1 VEAGNL
7 PAPQTQ
13 ERLMQS
19 NSSHEALP
27 SGRPK
32 LLLSGLDSLYVSYF
46 LDTSAGKL
54 DWDELAY
61 RKERIRNSRTDAHT
75 EIVLGTQRFALL
87 PYGRKP
93 YPYVLANKSFEI
105 RLAEHMR
112 PNCHVQIFSE
122 ALWKAGADFTL
133 ASIEEWFGS
142 MRFLHT
148 RPNVV
153 SRADWAF
160 DYHLPSLD
168 FAWDDFVSAAAKDS
182 SWRKHRKTETFVFGV
197 GDPVIRVYDKAAEI
211 KQESGKTW
219 FYELWGR
226 TDKVWRI
233 EFQARRERLDLA
245 GINNTS
251 DIGCLQGDLL
261 RELAQR
267 HTTLRVPS
275 GDSNRS
281 RWLLHRL
288 WQALIEDISALPQTG
303 LVRDLDPL
311 APIEWRLHQT
321 TKSLYGTLK
330 AIAALR
336 QIKSGASEPLSLDNI
351 LVLLWKLLPSHH
363 DAAVWKEE
371 IARRVADYG
380 LGRW

>member
-1 VEAGNL
+1 
-7 PAPQTQ
+7 
-13 ERLMQS
+13 MQS
-19 NSSHEALP
+19 NSKHEGSP
-27 SGRPK
+27 TERPK

-54 DWDELAY
+54 DWDDLAY
-61 RKERIRNSRTDAHT
+61 RKERIRHSRNDVHT
-75 EIVLGTQRFALL
+75 EIVCGTERFALL

-93 YPYVLANKSFEI
+93 YSYVLTNKSFEI

-122 ALWKAGADFTL
+122 ALWKSGADFTL
-133 ASIEEWFGS
+133 ARIEEWFRS
-142 MRFLHT
+142 IKFVHT

-160 DYHLPSLD
+160 DYHLPFID
-168 FAWDDFVSAAAKDS
+168 FAWDDFVSVAEKEN
-182 SWRKHRKTETFVFGV
+182 SWRKHRKAETFTFGV

-211 KQESGKTW
+211 NQESGKTW
-219 FYELWGR
+219 FHELWAR
-226 TDKVWRI
+226 KDKVWRI
-233 EFQARRERLDLA
+233 EFQARRKRLDLA
-245 GINNTS
+245 GIDSTA
-251 DIGCLQGDLL
+251 DIGCVQGDLL

-267 HTTLRVPS
+267 HTTLRVPN

-281 RWLLHRL
+281 RWPLHRL
-288 WQALIEDISALPQTG
+288 WQALLDDIAALPQTG

-311 APIEWRLHQT
+311 APIDWRLHQL

-336 QIKSGASEPLSLDNI
+336 QIKSDAPEPLSLDNL
-351 LVLLWKLLPSHH
+351 LVLLSKILPSHH
-363 DAAVWKEE
+363 DAVVWKQEV
-371 IARRVADYG
+371 ARRVADYG